1 MFTNMKTKVI
11 KPSTFYTYNIIVVTK
26 FDVTNVV
33 GPKSFHPFQVGENI
47 LDIYKEIC
55 SKI

>member
-1 MFTNMKTKVI
+1 MN
-11 KPSTFYTYNIIVVTK
+11 SYLHYNIIVVTK

-33 GPKSFHPFQVGENI
+33 RPKSFHPFQLGENI